1 MYNYELEKSDHN
13 IMKIDELKAIISQY
27 DEKTKD
33 KILIQLYKKLSKE
46 KKLEVEDL
54 IRDPNEPK

>member
-13 IMKIDELKAIISQY
+13 IMIIDELKAIISQY

-33 KILIQLYKKLSKE
+33 KILIQLYKKLPKE

>member
-33 KILIQLYKKLSKE
+33 KILIQLYKKLPKE